1 LFYSYFALTA
11 YSDTSTSPNNGL
23 LELQTDELAVANK
36 RRATINVSSYPVSPS
51 LDGLQIP
58 DLPMADPTI
67 INSKYA
73 YETKPV
79 SPPSRSLDK
88 PGFHYDRQSQKLSP
102 HRPPSSYGP
111 SPQNSPELTSA
122 DTFRYS
128 LSPRSSPVPPPSS
141 RLPSAPSPQGSCSEL
156 ILPQPAL
163 DYVVANM

>member
-1 LFYSYFALTA
+1 MAVSNKRLPTTTQSYPA
-11 YSDTSTSPNNGL
+11 SPSLDG
-23 LELQTDELAVANK
+23 LQTNGATLSK
-36 RRATINVSSYPVSPS
+36 RYSVSPS

-58 DLPMADPTI
+58 DLPITDPI

-73 YETKPV
+73 YTTKSV
-79 SPPSRSLDK
+79 SPPSRSLEK
-88 PGFHYDRQSQKLSP
+88 PGFLYDRQNQNLSP

-128 LSPRSSPVPPPSS
+128 PSPRSSPVPPPSS
-141 RLPSAPSPQGSCSEL
+141 RLSSAPSPQGSCSEL